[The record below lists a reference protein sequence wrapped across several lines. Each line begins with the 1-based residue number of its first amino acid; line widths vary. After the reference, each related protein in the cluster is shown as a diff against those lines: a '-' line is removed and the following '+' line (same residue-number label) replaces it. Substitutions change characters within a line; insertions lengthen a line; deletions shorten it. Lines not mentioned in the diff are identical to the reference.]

1 MDNLSKK
8 KDFVFE
14 LWIESALVRY
24 STIIIICT
32 AMVIGAIFL
41 SIWEIDTLGWIVD
54 KSAGRVENIIGIGF
68 ANLII
73 FAFIAGFLVFII
85 FIAIPA
91 IISEISKI
99 EAIKRYCYVPLTEE
113 EVKQK
118 QFKSATEYFSYMQD
132 LLKYDGCEGNEYL
145 QISVYDLRKMIKVC
159 ISLYPDNGGVFSI
172 PSNLVKFCPREFQ
185 YFIEGYEEDAE
196 MIKKKHIYEKSGK
209 IILAY
214 LEKGKDYHT
223 QVTV

>member
-8 KDFVFE
+8 KDFAFE

-32 AMVIGAIFL
+32 AMVVGDIFL

-172 PSNLVKFCPREFQ
+172 PSNLVKFCPSKFQ
-185 YFIEGYEEDAE
+185 HFIEKYEEYAE
-196 MIKKKHIYEKSGK
+196 TVKEKHVYEKNEK
-209 IILAY
+209 IILEY
-214 LEKGKDYHT
+214 MPKDKDYYSP
-223 QVTV
+223 VII